1 MKDNKKRK
9 STQKNKK
16 SDRKPTQNKKPAKRG
31 NQTHKHKP
39 IYKGIEINGK
49 AEYLNDDGAGV
60 VINDKDKITV
70 MNLLPGEEAKLSL
83 QKVGKFYDATIIERL
98 TSSDDRITPKC
109 SYFSVCG
116 GCQLQHLSYNKQL
129 KFKSGMV
136 KKLLTN
142 FADVDKIVGMDE
154 PYYYR
159 NKVISS
165 FAWQNKKVQSGFY
178 KQYSHDVVPITKCIV
193 QDKVADPI
201 VETVTR
207 LCNEFKYKVYDQD
220 KEFGF
225 LRHVLVRTGFESK
238 EVMVVLV
245 VANKMFPGKNNFVK
259 ALTQAHPEITT
270 IVQNINDKKTSI
282 VLGDIEQVIYGKG
295 TIQDTLCGLKFN
307 LSPKSF
313 YQINPVQTE
322 KLYNIAMEMAN
333 LTDEDIVVDT
343 YSGIGTIS
351 LLAAQKAKQVFG
363 VEINKDAIRN
373 SIKNARLNNI
383 KNTQFIQGDAG
394 EVMVQMAKEEMPV
407 STVFMDPPRA
417 GSDETFLS
425 SVVKLKPKQ
434 IIYISCNPQTQA
446 RDLSYITK
454 KGYKVEKI
462 VPVDMFPHTT
472 HVECVSVLTRKV

>member
-9 STQKNKK
+9 PTQKNKT
-16 SDRKPTQNKKPAKRG
+16 SNRNSGQNKKPAKKG
-31 NQTHKHKP
+31 NQPYKHKP
-39 IYKGIEINGK
+39 IYKTIEINGK

-83 QKVGKFYDATIIERL
+83 QKSGKFYDATIIERL
-98 TSSDDRITPKC
+98 NSSEDRINPKC
-109 SYFSVCG
+109 SYFGVCG
-116 GCQLQHLSYNKQL
+116 GCQLQHLSYSRQL

-136 KKLLTN
+136 KKLMST
-142 FADVDKIVGMDE
+142 FVDVDKIVGMDD

-159 NKVISS
+159 NKAISS
-165 FAWQNKKVQSGFY
+165 FAWQTKKVQSGFY
-178 KQYSHDVVPITKCIV
+178 KQYSHDVVPIKKCIV

-201 VETVTR
+201 IETVTK
-207 LCNEFKYKVYDQD
+207 LCNDFKYKVYDQD
-220 KEFGF
+220 REFGF
-225 LRHVLVRTGFESK
+225 IRHVLIRTGFESK

-245 VANKMFPGKNNFVK
+245 VANKIFPGKNNFVK
-259 ALTQAHPEITT
+259 ALTKAHPEITT
-270 IVQNINDKKTSI
+270 IVQNINDRKTSV
-282 VLGDIEQVIYGKG
+282 VLGDFEQVIYGKG
-295 TIQDTLCGLKFN
+295 MIQDSLCGLKFN

-313 YQINPVQTE
+313 YQINPIQTE
-322 KLYNIAMEMAN
+322 KLYNIAMDMAN
-333 LTDEDIVVDT
+333 LTEEDIVVDT

-351 LLAAQKAKQVFG
+351 LIAAQKCKQVFG

-373 SIKNARLNNI
+373 SIKNARINNI

-446 RDLSYITK
+446 RDLTYLTRR
-454 KGYKVEKI
+454 GYKVDKL

-472 HVECVSVLTRKV
+472 HVETVCKLKLLK